1 MPHLKIIACVI
12 TALMFSTSIIYFTAT
27 YQQFTDES
35 GDGIREMSGEK
46 ETQKGTS
53 DFDKSQWYELDLG
66 GKIQTIFFLVVAL
79 VYIPVGIWMLKHWN
93 STKPHIIALV
103 GSLSLVVFYVVS
115 RTIALPIV
123 GIQNDVGTV
132 DITVKILQS
141 AIVVGCSYI
150 LITRRNLENNK
161 VRC

>member
-1 MPHLKIIACVI
+1 MQHLKIITCVI
-12 TALMFSTSIIYFTAT
+12 TALMFSTSIVYFTVT

-46 ETQKGTS
+46 ETQQGTN
-53 DFDKSQWYELDLG
+53 DFDKSQWFELDLG
-66 GKIQTIFFLVVAL
+66 GKMQTLFFLVVSL

-93 STKPHIIALV
+93 STKPHIVALV

-115 RTIALPIV
+115 RTITLPIV
-123 GIQNDVGTV
+123 GIQNDVGIV

-141 AIVVGCSYI
+141 GIIVGCSYFLMI
-150 LITRRNLENNK
+150 RKRICNAPTNH
-161 VRC
+161 